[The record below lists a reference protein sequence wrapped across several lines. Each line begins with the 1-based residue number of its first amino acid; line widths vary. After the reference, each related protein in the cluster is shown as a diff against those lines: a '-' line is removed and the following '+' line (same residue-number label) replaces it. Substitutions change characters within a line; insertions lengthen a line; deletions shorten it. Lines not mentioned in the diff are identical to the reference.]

1 MNLPLK
7 LLIKMSNKILGEEET
22 KRLIKETNDEV
33 MRELLGDDNDDN
45 NINANK

>member
-22 KRLIKETNDEV
+22 KQLIKETNDEV